1 MTAVSWRARLA
12 EREREGGRGA
22 GVGSNRS
29 DLSLPPRAAPT
40 EQTNMNSSA
49 KNASNGL
56 TAPAHP
62 APLEVDVNTSLAS
75 MASGGRDNNDVSND
89 VNNLSVLSKASY
101 VSHRGF
107 VPPQRVT
114 GWVNIVFIII
124 ADLVGT
130 GIVGL
135 PYTFSKVSHCL
146 SLSLLTSLLIF
157 LSFLTLVG

>member
-1 MTAVSWRARLA
+1 
-12 EREREGGRGA
+12 
-22 GVGSNRS
+22 
-29 DLSLPPRAAPT
+29 
-40 EQTNMNSSA
+40 MNSSA